1 MAYYLAGSSS
11 SDATSNS
18 NSNSNS
24 KKNGATA
31 ACGGGMVALCHHDED
46 ALGKKE
52 SSKNVLA
59 MLGDL
64 QHKVRLSNIMTCV
77 CHRLMFL
84 CFSFLLS

>member
-1 MAYYLAGSSS
+1 MYDKDMFQTVPFRL
-11 SDATSNS
+11 NL
-18 NSNSNS
+18 N
-24 KKNGATA
+24 
-31 ACGGGMVALCHHDED
+31 HDED